1 MPWSKVE
8 IGELLLLEKGHEMQQ
23 IVGVGRQRVG
33 RTPPSTQVPQEA
45 SYNGNGLAVIIEQF
59 KGFVM
64 VIVLAD
70 MVDAHGS
77 LAPSLASKYLC
88 LSRTNAQQGYKCPHN
103 SETPFEQRFQ
113 GLLRQAWKL
122 RRWHVIVAEPGSGKT
137 MGIRDLSAQAS
148 REAGMM
154 GGRHYPVLAVTAP
167 KNDPKEAALGNFLL
181 TALGLGARGRWG
193 ERKYLLFEL
202 LVQYGVECLVIDDA
216 HDLSMPHLIFL
227 KELTDQLKLAYPPYV
242 LGLCLVTAGRG
253 AGIPLKDVFDQPETM
268 WLQFRHR
275 LDRVHPYCR
284 VVNHTEAEVRDIL
297 LALEQIYRPSFPELN
312 LRQWTGSIYTW
323 LTHPLLDPQKSGRV
337 LMDHLMKLVTTAL
350 EWSYVEA
357 EIDVNPKHLEAA
369 AEQLTLRR
377 DVIYIVDGTGQKKE
391 EQVTSEG
398 QTSEAKVQNPK

>member
-1 MPWSKVE
+1 M
-8 IGELLLLEKGHEMQQ
+8 
-23 IVGVGRQRVG
+23 
-33 RTPPSTQVPQEA
+33 
-45 SYNGNGLAVIIEQF
+45 
-59 KGFVM
+59 
-64 VIVLAD
+64 
-70 MVDAHGS
+70 
-77 LAPSLASKYLC
+77 
-88 LSRTNAQQGYKCPHN
+88 
-103 SETPFEQRFQ
+103 
-113 GLLRQAWKL
+113 
-122 RRWHVIVAEPGSGKT
+122 
-137 MGIRDLSAQAS
+137 
-148 REAGMM
+148 
-154 GGRHYPVLAVTAP
+154 
-167 KNDPKEAALGNFLL
+167 
-181 TALGLGARGRWG
+181 
-193 ERKYLLFEL
+193 
-202 LVQYGVECLVIDDA
+202 QYGVECLVVDDA

-253 AGIPLKDVFDQPETM
+253 AAIPLKDVFDQPETM